1 MILPGSHSQSLSAR
15 LAAATDHRLAR
26 VSYDRFPDGEL
37 CTAVASLADGNE
49 AALAGE
55 EAVVVC
61 STVSSDAH
69 LELLQL
75 QDAAREAGADR
86 VTTVIPYMG
95 YARQDEAFKP
105 GQPVS
110 ARAVARAVSTG
121 TDRVVLVSPHEP
133 DITAFFDVP
142 CDLVNAAPRLAE
154 PLPDG
159 LDDPVFVAP
168 DEGAVG
174 IAERARDA
182 YGRGAADYFEKERD
196 YDSGSVTIHPGN
208 ADVSGRDVVL
218 VDDIVATG
226 ATMSESIE
234 ALHGRD
240 VNRAYVV
247 CIHPLLVGNARTK
260 LESAGLAGIWGTD
273 TLERDVSATSVAP
286 LLADLF

>member
-1 MILPGSHSQSLSAR
+1 MILSGSHSQSLSAR
-15 LAAATDHRLAR
+15 LAAATDHGLAR
-26 VSYDRFPDGEL
+26 VRYEQFPDGEL
-37 CTAVASLADGNE
+37 CTAVDSLEGE
-49 AALAGE
+49 QGLAGE
-55 EAVVVC
+55 EAVVVS

-75 QDAAREAGADR
+75 QDAAREAGAER

-95 YARQDEAFKP
+95 YARQDEAFEP

-121 TDRVVLVSPHEP
+121 TDRVLLVSPHEP
-133 DITAFFDVP
+133 ELADVFDVS
-142 CDLVNAAPRLAE
+142 CETVTAAPRLAD
-154 PLPDG
+154 PLPEG
-159 LDDPVFVAP
+159 LADPVFVAP
-168 DEGAVG
+168 DEGAVE

-196 YDSGSVTIHPGN
+196 YDSGEVTVNPGS
-208 ADVSGRDVVL
+208 AEVSGRDVVL

-226 ATMSESIE
+226 STMSEAIG
-234 ALHGRD
+234 ALDDRE

-247 CIHPLLVGNARTK
+247 CVHPLLVGNARTT

-286 LLADLF
+286 LLAERL